1 EIRAFVISVIREEFG
16 RPASNAVTDKALL
29 ERMIR
34 VEEELKH
41 IHKRFDENRE
51 YQEKRFEAINKRFEE
66 DMESQNQRF
75 AAIDKRFEETRE
87 YQKQLFDTT
96 NKRFEENQAL
106 NKELFKALDKRL
118 DKMDKNMKWLTGSGL
133 AFLSILI
140 TVYQFLAN

>member
-1 EIRAFVISVIREEFG
+1 METLQTPEEIRAFVISVIREEFG
-16 RPASNAVTDKALL
+16 SSTSIAGTDKALL

-51 YQEKRFEAINKRFEE
+51 YQEKRFEAI
-66 DMESQNQRF
+66 
-75 AAIDKRFEETRE
+75 DKRFEENRE
-87 YQKQLFDTT
+87 YQKQLFETT

-118 DKMDKNMKWLTGSGL
+118 DKMDKNMKWLTGFGL

-140 TVYQFLAN
+140 TVYQFLAG